1 MKCMSCGK
9 EMKNTLG
16 GNYSCDCGFAIN
28 DLVYRPPTNG
38 IIPDPLFISHGWI
51 CPKCGAVMSPTTSV
65 CINCYGS
72 KGNLIGIAPS
82 IDIDWTKHQTQTIS
96 TGTNST
102 TIGERQLCGSAKKTK
117 E

>member
-28 DLVYRPPTNG
+28 DLVYRPKTEGSIAPSTFG
-38 IIPDPLFISHGWI
+38 SHGWI
-51 CPKCGAVMSPTTSV
+51 CPKCGAVMSPYQSSCVNCRGSTGYIAVTT
-65 CINCYGS
+65 NTTGD
-72 KGNLIGIAPS
+72 NLKEYC
-82 IDIDWTKHQTQTIS
+82 TTS
-96 TGTNST
+96 TGTDST
-102 TIGERQLCGSAKKTK
+102 TIGECQLCGSAKKTK